1 MIGRNAGFTAWQAT
15 LTAGALLI
23 AAMLPVSATLGVDD
37 PRGQVSERAAGRE
50 LIRKAREAVAAP
62 SVRQQLTAVS
72 ASGKMRRFAKYISV
86 QSPTK
91 VEEKERILNGKV
103 QFDFVLPD
111 RFRRRITNTNLNGV
125 RYTYT
130 ETVNGDV
137 AWRHPPPPIVSSRGD
152 QRVIDVDDVER
163 SQLKYAHDARQNL
176 SFYSLGWLLE
186 PPAQFAVDY
195 IYAGRV
201 RDEGRVDEAV
211 IVEAPNGFRPILLL
225 DVNTFLPSGWVIAYV
240 EPRRIPV
247 IVEVASVSRQFISE
261 TVLRARRE
269 REARRV
275 PPSRRELVWRF
286 LDHEDVDGVRLPHR
300 VTTRLDGDL
309 LEELFISD
317 FRINPS
323 INPKKFEGR
332 PEVR

>member
-1 MIGRNAGFTAWQAT
+1 
-15 LTAGALLI
+15 
-23 AAMLPVSATLGVDD
+23 MLPVSATLSRDD
-37 PRGQVSERAAGRE
+37 PQGQAGERAMGRE
-50 LIRKAREAVAAP
+50 LIRKSRDAVAA
-62 SVRQQLTAVS
+62 SNVRQQLTGIS
-72 ASGKMRRFAKYISV
+72 ASGKLRRFAKYVSV

-91 VEEKERILNGKV
+91 VEQKERILNGKV

-111 RFRRRITNTNLNGV
+111 RFRRRITNTNLSGV

-130 ETVNGDV
+130 EVVNGEL

-176 SFYSLGWLLE
+176 AFYTIGWLLE
-186 PPAQFAVDY
+186 PPAEFPLDF

-201 RDEGRVDEAV
+201 RDEDRVDEAV
-211 IVEAPNGFRPILLL
+211 IVEAPNGFRPVLLI
-225 DVNTFLPSGWVIAYV
+225 DTQTYLPSGWVIAYV

-247 IVEVASVSRQFISE
+247 IVEVASVSRHYISE

-286 LDHEDVDGVRLPHR
+286 LDHEEIGGMRLPRR
-300 VTTRLDGDL
+300 VTTRLDGEI
-309 LEELFISD
+309 LEELWISE

-323 INPKKFEGR
+323 IDSKKFEGR